1 VKTLLLAM
9 LLFTSL
15 GKAQGNGGN
24 AERPAPEPGPA
35 PEKPAPEK
43 SVPEKPVKVVF
54 RRLESV
60 SWNPVRA
67 ELTWML
73 SVWDPTVSTAQPAGE
88 ERYVIHLDKA
98 VMEFHEETR
107 GFDTDEAKRVRSLM
121 DIISRY
127 ALESTVWWGRG
138 GGTPDDHGNSS
149 PNERDRSN
157 PKDAPEDQPNPA
169 LKGTPIVLRG
179 K

>member
-1 VKTLLLAM
+1 MKTLLLGM
-9 LLFTSL
+9 LLFASL
-15 GKAQGNGGN
+15 GKAQVTGGS
-24 AERPAPEPGPA
+24 AEQPPPEPGP
-35 PEKPAPEK
+35 
-43 SVPEKPVKVVF
+43 SPEKPVKVVF

-67 ELTWML
+67 ELTWLL
-73 SVWDPTVSTAQPAGE
+73 SVWDPTVSTERPAGQ

-98 VMEFHEETR
+98 VMEFQEQAR

-121 DIISRY
+121 DVISRY

-138 GGTPDDHGNSS
+138 GGSTLEDHGTPSPKDGNGSNS
-149 PNERDRSN
+149 
-157 PKDAPEDQPNPA
+157 KDAPDGNEDQPKPA
-169 LKGTPIVLRG
+169 LKGTPIALRG